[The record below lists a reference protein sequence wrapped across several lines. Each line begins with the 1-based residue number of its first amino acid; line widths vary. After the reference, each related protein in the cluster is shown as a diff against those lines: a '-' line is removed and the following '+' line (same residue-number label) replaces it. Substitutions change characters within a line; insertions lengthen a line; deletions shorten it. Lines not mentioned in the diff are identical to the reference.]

1 MKVTVEIQDYSNPA
15 KLPIRV
21 HNAWGDGDKVEVEV
35 GGERHVVDGAE
46 LISAV
51 QRCLLDVFGR

>member
-1 MKVTVEIQDYSNPA
+1 MKVTVEVVDYSNPA

-35 GGERHVVDGAE
+35 NGERYTVDGIE
-46 LISAV
+46 LISAIK
-51 QRCLLDVFGR
+51 RCLLDEFGR

>member
-51 QRCLLDVFGR
+51 KRCLLDELGR